1 MGDLRVCRI
10 CLNMDV
16 EMQDLMSFPLVTFFA
31 SMMIDSKPLYTNLP
45 PYACYQCAALV
56 KKFHLF
62 REKCLR
68 SQVLL
73 CGMIDDS
80 GKLTPTLIK
89 TIVKTNL
96 LAISNVSQIS
106 IEQDTTD
113 CLDIDQPVFVTEVKK
128 EYHENDDLDIPD
140 HCSQYDGSS
149 DDESKKSEK
158 LQDMEK
164 VEIQVKMDEELDGS
178 ELPETI
184 VDVPK
189 LPVRKTRLG
198 PSKKEGRSKRV
209 TTKTKKRMKEPV
221 ASEDNTDMDDITVVT
236 LSLEEQI
243 EEMNKRKQSSN
254 YLNCP
259 YQCHL
264 CFKGFNNT
272 HAWKHHLT
280 KHSPTAGDIECTICK
295 YRFKTK
301 RNLQRHALNHGKKFV
316 CKLCPYN
323 SSNIT
328 TVKQHQGSHKGVTY
342 KCKYCDEVFTVRTT
356 YVSHMR
362 IKHPSENICGYCG
375 YSFYSKRG
383 LVVHKNMVHKDC
395 EIKPEESTEDGPY
408 CAECDVKFVS
418 SVAYK
423 RHMVMSVKHTQTTD
437 SMEHPKR
444 QPLHYRLKGTRTKWP
459 AQCEHCPEE
468 IANARAY
475 WKHFRLMHPNENY
488 PVQKKCVCDIC
499 GKRFTIHSGD
509 NPYKCEVC
517 GVAFS
522 KSCTRTLHVRTVHTK
537 EPAPPRRRRHKE
549 NK

>member
-178 ELPETI
+178 EYGQ
-184 VDVPK
+184 K
-189 LPVRKTRLG
+189 QNNF
-198 PSKKEGRSKRV
+198 KKH
-209 TTKTKKRMKEPV
+209 
-221 ASEDNTDMDDITVVT
+221 T
-236 LSLEEQI
+236 LSFTAS
-243 EEMNKRKQSSN
+243 R
-254 YLNCP
+254 
-259 YQCHL
+259 
-264 CFKGFNNT
+264 NNSRCAKIT
-272 HAWKHHLT
+272 CK
-280 KHSPTAGDIECTICK
+280 KNSAGSIQE
-295 YRFKTK
+295 R
-301 RNLQRHALNHGKKFV
+301 R
-316 CKLCPYN
+316 
-323 SSNIT
+323 
-328 TVKQHQGSHKGVTY
+328 
-342 KCKYCDEVFTVRTT
+342 
-356 YVSHMR
+356 
-362 IKHPSENICGYCG
+362 
-375 YSFYSKRG
+375 
-383 LVVHKNMVHKDC
+383 
-395 EIKPEESTEDGPY
+395 EIKKSDHQNEEKNE
-408 CAECDVKFVS
+408 
-418 SVAYK
+418 
-423 RHMVMSVKHTQTTD
+423 
-437 SMEHPKR
+437 
-444 QPLHYRLKGTRTKWP
+444 GT
-459 AQCEHCPEE
+459 C
-468 IANARAY
+468 
-475 WKHFRLMHPNENY
+475 
-488 PVQKKCVCDIC
+488 
-499 GKRFTIHSGD
+499 
-509 NPYKCEVC
+509 
-517 GVAFS
+517 S
-522 KSCTRTLHVRTVHTK
+522 K
-537 EPAPPRRRRHKE
+537 
-549 NK
+549 